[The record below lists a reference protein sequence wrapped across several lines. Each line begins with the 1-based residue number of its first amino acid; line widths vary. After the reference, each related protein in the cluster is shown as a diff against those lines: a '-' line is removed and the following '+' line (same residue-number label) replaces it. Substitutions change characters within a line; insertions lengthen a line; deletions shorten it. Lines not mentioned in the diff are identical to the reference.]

1 MRFQLLAL
9 SLPAATGLV
18 AVVMCG
24 CVTVTGVGYDSRP
37 CYGYAPIRPVAVPW
51 PPQMPPPVV
60 AEAPRDKA
68 APARTYQQRRTVRP
82 VPQQAYVQYRQVS
95 REPTQSRP
103 PAVSYDYVEHD
114 RIVLPR
120 EYVQGSRNG
129 FTNEDVARLTV
140 FYERVYGVDRF
151 LIAAVIKAESDF
163 DPYAV
168 SPAGARGIM
177 QLMPETARS
186 LGVANSF
193 DPAQNIAGGTLYLA
207 MQLRAF
213 NGDLS
218 LALAAYNA
226 GPEAVRRYGG
236 IPTYRETQDFVQR
249 VTFYYRRYAGR

>member
-9 SLPAATGLV
+9 FLSAATGLV
-18 AVVMCG
+18 SVVICG
-24 CVTVTGVGYDSRP
+24 CATVTGFGYDSRP
-37 CYGYAPIRPVAVPW
+37 CYGYAPIRHAAVPW
-51 PPQMPPPVV
+51 PPQAPPPVV
-60 AEAPRDKA
+60 AETPRDRA
-68 APARTYQQRRTVRP
+68 APARTYQQRRP
-82 VPQQAYVQYRQVS
+82 VPEQKNVQYRQAS

-103 PAVSYDYVEHD
+103 HTASYDYVEHD

-120 EYVQGSRNG
+120 EYVQGSRNE

-140 FYERVYGVDRF
+140 FYERVYGIDRF
-151 LIAAVIKAESDF
+151 LIAAVMKAESNF

-226 GPEAVRRYGG
+226 GPEAVRKYGG
-236 IPTYRETQDFVQR
+236 VPPFRETQDFVQR